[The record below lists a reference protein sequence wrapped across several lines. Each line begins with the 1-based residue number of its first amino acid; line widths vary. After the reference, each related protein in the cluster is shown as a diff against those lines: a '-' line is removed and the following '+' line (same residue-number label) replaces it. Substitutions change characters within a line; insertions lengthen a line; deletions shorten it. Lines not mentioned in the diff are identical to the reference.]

1 MKKYLLSAL
10 ALPLLFACSSEDYLD
25 QKATDNDQFAG
36 IEKVDAT
43 FSLADMDEGSS
54 MRLAKDWGPELNDRL
69 GFAWLT
75 DGKEPTPVLN
85 LTGEAYQNHPLFLRQ
100 EGDKY
105 KFVPETSIYVGK
117 YFVYYPYDETTVDIG
132 KINFTSLEEQTITD
146 GMGGESWAA
155 VAKNSINIG
164 DKWTNVTK
172 GGTPD
177 ASDPEKFWEKAG
189 IKQNYHLYAAP
200 FSNQTGLDLTYKNNN
215 VEAPAAG
222 MHITGA
228 TDIDYTIAA
237 GTKIGAADI
246 YGGTVDLQNTLGTSA
261 ATNSFTYAPVKEPAN
276 GAAHNG
282 AFWADKSA
290 TSTFK
295 VDNTNGFTFTKG
307 AITLTAADE
316 NGVPTEGKTKGWFW
330 FNSLPATEG
339 NATEAT
345 NVITVLETSY
355 GQVTV
360 KKDYDTD
367 KNYTVKDCAFAYNV
381 ESGVKVWHP
390 LADVADGSKTPTVW
404 AVAGTDAGKETFINQ
419 YGDHKGKFALTVDFS
434 KGVMNGMHIK
444 NDAHLQKLL
453 KYYIA
458 AGKTE
463 TGVVLNLDADV
474 NGEFK
479 ISKISIALLQT
490 INATVK
496 NVLVKP
502 CATHGTPKV
511 IVTQDGQKEL
521 GLDDATEV
529 PSLKWVFYGNTDVY
543 LSSEDSWTWSGGEDY
558 KTPVTTDGF
567 IKSIINEGTLTV
579 NATNVEASYAGT
591 ALKNAAGAT
600 MNITKVTTVKNA
612 LTNLGTIN
620 VKENAELRAYGVEI
634 KNDATGLKKGEY
646 GVINNSGV
654 IGVSEGVPGGKF
666 NNYGLIDMKV
676 DDAITLLTSN
686 EMNSQS
692 PNGPFKGAFTAGS
705 NMMGTVKLPDNN
717 PTALVS
723 VANTAENG
731 FIKYNWD
738 EKTYVTPKGIVK
750 YNTIVVDDDITFGA
764 DAPEIQFIEFD
775 GKRTQV
781 VNPEATNHLGKLRG
795 IIVNAGKSII
805 IEKTNIID
813 CADGVFLGTGA
824 TIYRGGKL
832 QVGSA
837 DITTT
842 AENNYL
848 GTWNLEQIVKY

>member
-54 MRLAKDWGPELNDRL
+54 MRLATDWGAQPNDRL

-85 LTGEAYQNHPLFLRQ
+85 LTGEAYQNHPLFLKQ
-100 EGDKY
+100 DGDKY

-246 YGGTVDLQNTLGTSA
+246 YGGTVDLQNTLGTPA
-261 ATNSFTYAPVKEPAN
+261 ATKSFTYAPTVEPSST
-276 GAAHNG
+276 HNREY
-282 AFWADKSA
+282 WADKENLGA
-290 TSTFK
+290 GE
-295 VDNTNGFTFTKG
+295 GFTFTKG

-339 NATEAT
+339 NATETT

-367 KNYTVKDCAFAYNV
+367 KNYTVKDCAYAYNV

-390 LADVADGSKTPTVW
+390 LADAADPSKTPTVW

-463 TGVVLNLDADV
+463 TGAVLNLDADV

-521 GLDDATEV
+521 GLAEATEV
-529 PSLKWVFYGNTDVY
+529 PSLKWVFYGNIDVY
-543 LSSEDSWTWSGGEDY
+543 LSSEDSWTWSGGEDG

-579 NATNVEASYAGT
+579 NATNVQASYDGT
-591 ALKNAAGAT
+591 TLKNAAGAT

-612 LTNLGTIN
+612 LTNLGTID

-634 KNDATGLKKGEY
+634 KNDATGLEKGEY

-654 IGVSEGVPGGKF
+654 VGVSEGTAGTF
-666 NNYGLIDMKV
+666 NNYGLIDMKKG
-676 DDAITLLTSN
+676 DAITLLTSN
-686 EMNSQS
+686 EMNANTD
-692 PNGPFKGAFTAGS
+692 PNGPFKSAFAAGS
-705 NMMGTVKLPDNN
+705 NMMGTVKLPNNN

-723 VANTAENG
+723 VANTAETG
-731 FIKYNWD
+731 FIKYDWD
-738 EKTYVTPKGIVK
+738 DKTYATPEGNVK
-750 YNTIVVDDDITFGA
+750 YNTIVVKNDIKFTA
-764 DAPEIQFIEFD
+764 AAPEIQFIEFN
-775 GKRTQV
+775 GSKTQV
-781 VNPEATNHLGKLRG
+781 VNPETPNYLTKLRG
-795 IIVNAGKSII
+795 IIVNDGMSII
-805 IEKTNIID
+805 IEKTNIIN
-813 CADGVFLGTGA
+813 CIDGVFLGTGA
-824 TIYRGGKL
+824 TIYKGGKL
-832 QVGSA
+832 QVNSA
-837 DITTT
+837 NLTT
-842 AENNYL
+842 AAQTNYL
-848 GTWNLEQIVKY
+848 GTWKLEQIVKF